1 MTTSNKN
8 NSVKN
13 YQTFENI
20 KRMYKKAFGEEPC
33 NMQATILNGGLKNA
47 VYLILEKNRKF
58 VLKIAPKDE
67 SKMITADK
75 NIIWW
80 EANML
85 KKMEEIDFPA
95 PRLIYYD
102 KSCTVCESPYI
113 FMTFIDGKNYLE
125 IKNTISVDSKSKIEY
140 QLGILS
146 RKICSITKD
155 SFFLPSSPEK
165 KFYSNYAFVSYLFHL
180 LIEDAHKANI
190 ELSNDTYKTIS
201 DIIDENEKSL
211 NNILNLCLCHT
222 DIWDG
227 NILVEDSKIT
237 GIVDFSDLYFCDEL
251 MTFYFHTIDGKIS
264 NNFLAGFQK
273 INLNRDEKI
282 RIEIYR
288 MYVILKMIVDCG
300 LKQYGKFSW
309 MYENLDNRIKIL
321 KAASPSCVYYRR
333 NRDGSAINSLRP
345 RGQRLK
351 NNFKLMTN
359 YTKYYVVTNPSGAKI
374 SFT

>member
-165 KFYSNYAFVSYLFHL
+165 KFYSNYVFVSYLFHL

-288 MYVILKMIVDCG
+288 MYVILK
-300 LKQYGKFSW
+300 
-309 MYENLDNRIKIL
+309 
-321 KAASPSCVYYRR
+321 
-333 NRDGSAINSLRP
+333 
-345 RGQRLK
+345 
-351 NNFKLMTN
+351 
-359 YTKYYVVTNPSGAKI
+359 
-374 SFT
+374 

>member
-140 QLGILS
+140 QLGI
-146 RKICSITKD
+146 
-155 SFFLPSSPEK
+155 
-165 KFYSNYAFVSYLFHL
+165 
-180 LIEDAHKANI
+180 
-190 ELSNDTYKTIS
+190 
-201 DIIDENEKSL
+201 
-211 NNILNLCLCHT
+211 
-222 DIWDG
+222 
-227 NILVEDSKIT
+227 
-237 GIVDFSDLYFCDEL
+237 
-251 MTFYFHTIDGKIS
+251 
-264 NNFLAGFQK
+264 
-273 INLNRDEKI
+273 
-282 RIEIYR
+282 
-288 MYVILKMIVDCG
+288 
-300 LKQYGKFSW
+300 
-309 MYENLDNRIKIL
+309 
-321 KAASPSCVYYRR
+321 
-333 NRDGSAINSLRP
+333 
-345 RGQRLK
+345 
-351 NNFKLMTN
+351 
-359 YTKYYVVTNPSGAKI
+359 
-374 SFT
+374 

>member
-1 MTTSNKN
+1 MNNNNKN

-58 VLKIAPKDE
+58 VLKIAPKE
-67 SKMITADK
+67 KLKMITADK

-102 KSCTVCESPYI
+102 ESCTVCESPYI

-146 RKICSITKD
+146 RKICSITND

-165 KFYSNYAFVSYLFHL
+165 KFYSNYEFVSYLFHL
-180 LIEDAHKANI
+180 LIEDASKANI

-321 KAASPSCVYYRR
+321 KK
-333 NRDGSAINSLRP
+333 
-345 RGQRLK
+345 LK
-351 NNFKLMTN
+351 
-359 YTKYYVVTNPSGAKI
+359 
-374 SFT
+374 